1 MLQCNKIKLAGEPTM
16 YNEMINNFKAQM
28 APFTQMATINQKAV
42 EKLVAIQ
49 QEAAT
54 ELFNTGVAQAKALV
68 EVKEPKAALDLQVA
82 YFKNLEAKLTAV
94 AEEEITTLNAARNEL
109 TAVLEKSVAEMT
121 ETAEKAMK
129 DFGSFDAAAFDMS
142 KFDLAKFDLS
152 KVVPAFVADA
162 VKPAAKK
169 PATRKVAAPK
179 AASAE

>member
-1 MLQCNKIKLAGEPTM
+1 M

-129 DFGSFDAAAFDMS
+129 DFGSFDASAFDLSKFDLS